1 MIDRNFMIWIFGE
14 LLFSYTETQHLE
26 DFKVY
31 KFQHPNF
38 RDEVEKSGPEVVSWL
53 RWHSNQ
59 QKARTRS
66 HALAFWPRAF
76 SLLWCFEFQEANQW
90 MQCCIYICKH
100 FLLLISSVCQQGDT
114 KERLLIFQSR
124 VLSSIW
130 VSHVLLLWNKQL
142 VRQYRISVV
151 TKVV

>member
-100 FLLLISSVCQQGDT
+100 FLLFFNFLSVSTRRYKRKTFNFSIPSTFFNLGQPCVIIMEQTISASV
-114 KERLLIFQSR
+114 
-124 VLSSIW
+124 
-130 VSHVLLLWNKQL
+130 
-142 VRQYRISVV
+142 
-151 TKVV
+151 

>member
-38 RDEVEKSGPEVVSWL
+38 RNEVEKSRPEVVSWL

-76 SLLWCFEFQEANQW
+76 SLLWYFEFQEANQW
-90 MQCCIYICKH
+90 MRYCIYICKH
-100 FLLLISSVCQQGDT
+100 FLLFFNFLSVST
-114 KERLLIFQSR
+114 RRYKRRTFNF
-124 VLSSIW
+124 SIPSTFFNLGQPC
-130 VSHVLLLWNKQL
+130 VIVMEQT
-142 VRQYRISVV
+142 ISVSV
-151 TKVV
+151 

>member
-1 MIDRNFMIWIFGE
+1 MNAMLYLHMQTFFY
-14 LLFSYTETQHLE
+14 FS
-26 DFKVY
+26 
-31 KFQHPNF
+31 
-38 RDEVEKSGPEVVSWL
+38 
-53 RWHSNQ
+53 
-59 QKARTRS
+59 
-66 HALAFWPRAF
+66 
-76 SLLWCFEFQEANQW
+76 
-90 MQCCIYICKH
+90 
-100 FLLLISSVCQQGDT
+100 LISSVCQQGDT